1 MNILDRIQVV
11 QSRQDFRM
19 CVPPQQDDTDVVL
32 EDCRKEIESL
42 RQQLAAAKETDL
54 LLRSLLCVIHISG
67 WAPIYRTVIP
77 EYSWGEGADVPKP
90 QSTKASDAERMRKI
104 RKDPEYRWKELMQK
118 RAKRSR
124 ERKVVSD
131 WWETRRVKHA
141 G

>member
-1 MNILDRIQVV
+1 M
-11 QSRQDFRM
+11 QSRVWPKAIAILKLGGRHSKYD
-19 CVPPQQDDTDVVL
+19 
-32 EDCRKEIESL
+32 ISL
-42 RQQLAAAKETDL
+42 AVNCSMTHAQKT
-54 LLRSLLCVIHISG
+54 LREMHELGIIHISG
-67 WAPIYRTVIP
+67 WVPIYRTVIP